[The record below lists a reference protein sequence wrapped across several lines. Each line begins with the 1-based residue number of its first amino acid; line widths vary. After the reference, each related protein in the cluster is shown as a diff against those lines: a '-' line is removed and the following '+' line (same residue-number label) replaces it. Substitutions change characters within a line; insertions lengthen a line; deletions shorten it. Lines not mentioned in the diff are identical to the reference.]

1 MVLSWK
7 ATLDLNSQSG
17 CQTVLGVWQGEARR
31 RPRPWAGQ
39 GSGLPLSGS
48 LVLGSGWYSAR
59 VLAQA
64 KLWVCSVYRWVRMCR
79 SKSVEEDFLEPVF
92 AILYLGSVLGAEL
105 RLLCLSASVLTFRAI
120 STSWVRRAD
129 EETEDPMT

>member
-17 CQTVLGVWQGEARR
+17 CQTVLGVWQGEARQ

-39 GSGLPLSGS
+39 WSGLPLSGS

-64 KLWVCSVYRWVRMCR
+64 KLWVCSVYGWVRMCR

-120 STSWVRRAD
+120 SASWVRRAD